1 MALLNRPTT
10 VFAFVCIM
18 ITAGCGGPPGASK
31 PSPPAPAAPVTRNVK
46 DSGPLAGA
54 DLAKARAL
62 FDAKC
67 ATCHTKT
74 GVGDHHHKKDG
85 IPSFTDAAWQQR
97 AGDDEIVSAITN
109 GTGRVM
115 PAFKGRLSD
124 DEIRLLA
131 RYVRGFPERQGA
143 KGPGGV
149 PPGGSHGSHGSHGS
163 GPADGRYTGAGV
175 VTRVDRAKGLVTID
189 HGDIPG
195 YMSAMRMS
203 YDARNAAMLD
213 GIAANDPVTFTVEV
227 AKGDETLVAI
237 EKRGGAR

>member
-10 VFAFVCIM
+10 GLILFCIYIA
-18 ITAGCGGPPGASK
+18 ITTGCGGPPGASK
-31 PSPPAPAAPVTRNVK
+31 PSSPAPAAPVTRNVK
-46 DSGPLAGA
+46 DSGPLADA
-54 DLAKARAL
+54 DLTKARAL

-85 IPSFTDAAWQQR
+85 IPSFADAAWQQR
-97 AGDDEIVSAITN
+97 TGDDEIVSAITN

-143 KGPGGV
+143 KGPGTA
-149 PPGGSHGSHGSHGS
+149 HGSHGS

-175 VTRVDRAKGLVTID
+175 VTRVDRTKGLVTID

-203 YDARNAAMLD
+203 YEVKDAAMLD
-213 GIAANDPVTFTVEV
+213 GIAANDHVTFTVEV
-227 AKGDETLVAI
+227 AKGDERLVALQ
-237 EKRGGAR
+237 KRGGAE

>member
-1 MALLNRPTT
+1 MALLNRPAT
-10 VFAFVCIM
+10 VLTLICIT
-18 ITAGCGGPPGASK
+18 ITAACGEPPGAPK
-31 PSPPAPAAPVTRNVK
+31 PVPPAGAAPVTRNVK
-46 DSGPLAGA
+46 DAGPLAGA
-54 DLAKARAL
+54 ELEKARTL

-85 IPSFTDAAWQQR
+85 IPSFADVAWQQR
-97 AGDDEIVSAITN
+97 TGDDEIVSAITN

-115 PAFKGRLSD
+115 PAFKGK
-124 DEIRLLA
+124 IREADIALLA
-131 RYVRGFPERQGA
+131 RYVRSFPERDGG
-143 KGPGGV
+143 KGP
-149 PPGGSHGSHGSHGS
+149 SAAHGAHGS

-203 YDARNAAMLD
+203 YEVKDAALLD
-213 GIAANDPVTFTVEV
+213 GIAANDRVTFTVEV
-227 AKGDETLVAI
+227 AKGDETLVSI
-237 EKRGGAR
+237 EKQRRAE